1 MNSLSDPNTHG
12 HFDDNFVI
20 EIFTYVTNYVQELM
34 MEIDVLKEKLGE
46 HSMSLHEKT
55 SSVSRLMAIV
65 RGEITCKNESFEALK
80 RDFLQM
86 EMVKK
91 EKDKELFVLHRNAA
105 LLFEACTSSVVE
117 INKRKAEL
125 VGNSWAVADLG
136 MTLKS
141 AELPAGGLSFSG
153 EGRLYSEESVRSV
166 ADRLLSAA
174 SDFATLTGDIVEGSQ
189 KEMKLTISNLQ
200 KELQEK
206 DVQKERIFMELVS
219 QIKEAEA
226 TASSY
231 SMDLESSKTLVH
243 DLEKQL
249 EVMKGERNLFEQRV
263 KELEDGRATSAELQE
278 RVRSLTD
285 VIAAKDHGEFVIYI
299 YPIHT
304 YIYCSFYCFFRCS
317 VILEITCDF
326 RN

>member
-1 MNSLSDPNTHG
+1 M
-12 HFDDNFVI
+12 
-20 EIFTYVTNYVQELM
+20 Q
-34 MEIDVLKEKLGE
+34 
-46 HSMSLHEKT
+46 
-55 SSVSRLMAIV
+55 
-65 RGEITCKNESFEALK
+65 NESFEAWK

-86 EMVKK
+86 EMVRK
-91 EKDKELFVLHRNAA
+91 EKDKELHVLHRNAA

-136 MTLKS
+136 MTLKA
-141 AELPAGGLSFSG
+141 AELPPGGLSFSG
-153 EGRLYSEESVRSV
+153 EGQLYSEESVRSV

-304 YIYCSFYCFFRCS
+304 YIYCRF
-317 VILEITCDF
+317 
-326 RN
+326 